1 MNLKK
6 TFALAGFLCASF
18 AVTLQFYLILFA
30 AHRDGAS
37 YVSESIRFLSYM
49 TIWTNILVA
58 FCFGSVA
65 VFPGTRLGAFF
76 NRPSLHAATFVYII
90 VVGVSYLFLLSHIW
104 EPQGWQYV
112 ADVLLHYA
120 VPVLFV
126 VYWLFL
132 AEKVLVPFDR
142 AIRWLFYPAVYFVY
156 ALARGV
162 IVNEYP
168 YPFIDVNELGYQAVF
183 INSLF
188 LLVAYLVLALITI
201 TISRKLS
208 KSGS

>member
-1 MNLKK
+1 MTIKK
-6 TFALAGFLCASF
+6 ALALVGFLCASF

-30 AHRDGAS
+30 AHRDGIS
-37 YVSESIRFLSYM
+37 YVSETIRFLSYM

-58 FCFGSVA
+58 FCLGSVA

-76 NRPSLHAATFVYII
+76 SRPTLHAATFVYIV
-90 VVGVSYLFLLSHIW
+90 VVGVSYHFLLSHIW
-104 EPQGWQYV
+104 EPAGWQYV
-112 ADVLLHYA
+112 ADVLLHYG

-126 VYWLFL
+126 IYWLFV
-132 AEKVLVPFDR
+132 AEKIAIPYDR

-162 IVNEYP
+162 MVNEYP
-168 YPFIDVNELGYQAVF
+168 YPFIDVNELGYQSVF

-201 TISRKLS
+201 TIARRF
-208 KSGS
+208 SGRTS